1 MSVIKDRCSFGSNG
15 EKIKRSHRDSIYE
28 VSMAAT
34 TTPATRS
41 TRRPAPKTTKTNLRP
56 LRADAVAAVIDPE
69 HRRALIAQIA
79 YYRAERRGFEP
90 GHEAEDWLSAEAEVD
105 TALTLGV
112 MKSGN

>member
-1 MSVIKDRCSFGSNG
+1 
-15 EKIKRSHRDSIYE
+15 
-28 VSMAAT
+28 MAARHR
-34 TTPATRS
+34 PPHAAPDARPP
-41 TRRPAPKTTKTNLRP
+41 RRLRP

-69 HRRALIAQIA
+69 HRRALIAQMA

>member
-1 MSVIKDRCSFGSNG
+1 
-15 EKIKRSHRDSIYE
+15 
-28 VSMAAT
+28 MAAT
-34 TTPATRS
+34 TSPGTR
-41 TRRPAPKTTKTNLRP
+41 TARRPSPKTTMRP
-56 LRADAVAAVIDPE
+56 LRADAVAAVIDPD

-90 GHEAEDWLSAEAEVD
+90 GHETDDWLSAEAEVD

>member
-1 MSVIKDRCSFGSNG
+1 
-15 EKIKRSHRDSIYE
+15 
-28 VSMAAT
+28 MAAQT
-34 TTPATRS
+34 SPAARS
-41 TRRPAPKTTKTNLRP
+41 TRRPTPKTMRP

-69 HRRALIAQIA
+69 RRRALIAEVA

>member
-1 MSVIKDRCSFGSNG
+1 
-15 EKIKRSHRDSIYE
+15 
-28 VSMAAT
+28 MAAT
-34 TTPATRS
+34 TSPATRS
-41 TRRPAPKTTKTNLRP
+41 TRRPAPKTTMRP
-56 LRADAVAAVIDPE
+56 LRADVVASMIDPDR
-69 HRRALIAQIA
+69 RRALIAEVA

>member
-1 MSVIKDRCSFGSNG
+1 
-15 EKIKRSHRDSIYE
+15 
-28 VSMAAT
+28 MAAT

-56 LRADAVAAVIDPE
+56 LRADVVAAVIDPD
-69 HRRALIAQIA
+69 HRRALIAQVA

-90 GHEAEDWLSAEAEVD
+90 GYDAEDWLSAEAEVD